1 MSSADGVTW
10 IEPNAM
16 NAFGSGG
23 GILLKIA
30 SGEIVVGL
38 FPDSVGH
45 GTMQLCHGSEN
56 RCDT

>member
-1 MSSADGVTW
+1 
-10 IEPNAM
+10 M